1 MYLKRHNI
9 ETVVNGKADEVVEE
23 LFESFFNRHQNSLE
37 RSMKGKELVFD
48 FVHLLS
54 YKCHK

>member
-1 MYLKRHNI
+1 MYLKRDNI
-9 ETVVNGKADEVVEE
+9 ETVVNGKADEFVEE
-23 LFESFFNRHQNSLE
+23 LFESFFYRHQNSLE

-48 FVHLLS
+48 YVHLLS